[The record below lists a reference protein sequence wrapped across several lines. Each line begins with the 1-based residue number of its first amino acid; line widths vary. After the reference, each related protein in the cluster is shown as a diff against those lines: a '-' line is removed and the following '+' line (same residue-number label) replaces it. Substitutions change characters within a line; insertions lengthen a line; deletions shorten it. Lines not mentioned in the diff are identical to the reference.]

1 MAESPTKES
10 VRKYVEENCDVIA
23 ELYAVNVDRFVDGS
37 LVKIYLHSY
46 DRMSTFDDDDNI
58 YVVKQHDIGNKFIE
72 KEEWRIIQL
81 NKILEK

>member
-46 DRMSTFDDDDNI
+46 GRMTTFDKEDNI
-58 YVVKQHDIGNKFIE
+58 YVVKHEEIDENFITN
-72 KEEWRIIQL
+72 EEWRIIQL
-81 NKILEK
+81 NKIL

>member
-1 MAESPTKES
+1 MAKSPTKES
-10 VRKYVEENCDVIA
+10 VRKYVEETYDVIA

-46 DRMSTFDDDDNI
+46 GRMSTFDKDGNI
-58 YVVKQHDIGNKFIE
+58 YLVDQNDIGEKFIE

-81 NKILEK
+81 KKIL